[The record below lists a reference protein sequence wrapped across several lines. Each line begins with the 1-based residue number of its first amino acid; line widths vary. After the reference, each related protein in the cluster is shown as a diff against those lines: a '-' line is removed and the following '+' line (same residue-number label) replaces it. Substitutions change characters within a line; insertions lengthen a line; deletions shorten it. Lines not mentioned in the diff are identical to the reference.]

1 MMDKLLELDGNILL
15 WIQDNLRN
23 GILTPIMVF
32 LSRIADYGIIWI
44 FIGVALLCMKKTR
57 KTGAA
62 VALSMITNLLVLNL
76 VLKNLVDRI
85 RPYEVIDG
93 LTRLVPAEKSF
104 SFPSG
109 HAGHAFAAAVVM
121 YAMLPK
127 KYGIPALILAVLVA
141 FSRLYVGV
149 HYPTDVLVGGLVGTV
164 MALLAVAVVKA
175 VSAKSKKRAEQ
186 PGQSEPSGQDE

>member
-23 GILTPIMVF
+23 GILTKIMVF
-32 LSRIADYGIIWI
+32 LSRIADYGILWI
-44 FIGVALLCMKKTR
+44 LIGFVLLCMKNTR
-57 KTGAA
+57 RTGAA
-62 VALSMITNLLVLNL
+62 VALSMLTNLLVLNL

-127 KYGIPALILAVLVA
+127 KYGIPALVLAGLVA

-149 HYPTDVLVGGLVGTV
+149 HYPTDVLAGALVGTLI
-164 MALLAVAVVKA
+164 ALLAVVVVKSI
-175 VSAKSKKRAEQ
+175 SAKLEERTKTPKQ
-186 PGQSEPSGQDE
+186 

>member
-1 MMDKLLELDGNILL
+1 MDKLLELDGNILL

-23 GILTPIMVF
+23 CILTPVMVF
-32 LSRIADYGIIWI
+32 LSRIADYGMLWI
-44 FIGVALLCMKKTR
+44 FIGIILLCIRDTR
-57 KTGAA
+57 KAGVT
-62 VALSMITNLLVLNL
+62 VALSMVTNLLALNL

-109 HAGHAFAAAVVM
+109 HAGHAFAAAVVI
-121 YAMLPK
+121 YVMLPK
-127 KYGIPALILAVLVA
+127 KYGIPALILAVLIA

-149 HYPTDVLVGGLVGTV
+149 HYPTDVLAGSLVGTV
-164 MALLAVAVVKA
+164 IALLAVAVVRA
-175 VSAKSKKRAEQ
+175 ICGGAQKKEKQTKQQEHNRQE
-186 PGQSEPSGQDE
+186 E

>member
-1 MMDKLLELDGNILL
+1 MELDGNILL
-15 WIQDNLRN
+15 WIQDNLRS
-23 GILTPIMVF
+23 GILTPVMVF
-32 LSRIADYGIIWI
+32 LSRIADYGMVWI
-44 FIGVALLCMKKTR
+44 FIGIILLCMRGTR
-57 KTGAA
+57 KAGTA
-62 VALSMITNLLVLNL
+62 VALSMITNLLALNL

-109 HAGHAFAAAVVM
+109 HAGHAFAAAVVI

-127 KYGIPALILAVLVA
+127 KYGIPALILAVLIA

-149 HYPTDVLVGGLVGTV
+149 HYPTDVLAGSLIGTV
-164 MALLAVAVVKA
+164 IALLAVAVVRT
-175 VSAKSKKRAEQ
+175 VSDKSQEASEQ
-186 PGQSEPSGQDE
+186 EGQSRQK